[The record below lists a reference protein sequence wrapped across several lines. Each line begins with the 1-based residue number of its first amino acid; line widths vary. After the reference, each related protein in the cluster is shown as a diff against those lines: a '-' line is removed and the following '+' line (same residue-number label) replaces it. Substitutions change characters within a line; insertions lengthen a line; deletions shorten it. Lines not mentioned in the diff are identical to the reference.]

1 MSLLDRMTKGAK
13 KMLFKV
19 FKTLVTQGKS
29 GAYYVF
35 VVPVKEELDLKKAA
49 KAAVICFFIPSSLF
63 LLTVLL
69 LRYAS
74 AQASFGWFYYSK
86 NRPIWA
92 CFQSSK

>member
-1 MSLLDRMTKGAK
+1 MCSIMDEKENNEVNEEVQKALDEQNKA
-13 KMLFKV
+13 F
-19 FKTLVTQGKS
+19 
-29 GAYYVF
+29 
-35 VVPVKEELDLKKAA
+35 EEYTSA

-74 AQASFGWFYYSK
+74 AQATFGWFYYSK